1 MQVQRTKNED
11 DVLAMKLSA
20 EIVSLIK
27 QQEAELTMTL
37 VYVASR
43 GDLVHLQK
51 LMHGGVDPNKAD
63 YDGRT
68 PLVRFFLFFVFFL
81 SFSFRILRPRLHLF
95 RLHACCV
102 HLHSQP
108 FHP

>member
-1 MQVQRTKNED
+1 
-11 DVLAMKLSA
+11 MKLSA

-68 PLVRFFLFFVFFL
+68 PLVRFFFFFVFFL
-81 SFSFRILRPRLHLF
+81 SFSFRILHSF

-102 HLHSQP
+102 RLHSQP
-108 FHP
+108 FHA

>member
-1 MQVQRTKNED
+1 MAT
-11 DVLAMKLSA
+11 KLSD

-43 GDLVHLQK
+43 GDLTHLQK

-68 PLVRFFLFFVFFL
+68 PLVGVT
-81 SFSFRILRPRLHLF
+81 S
-95 RLHACCV
+95 
-102 HLHSQP
+102 
-108 FHP
+108 